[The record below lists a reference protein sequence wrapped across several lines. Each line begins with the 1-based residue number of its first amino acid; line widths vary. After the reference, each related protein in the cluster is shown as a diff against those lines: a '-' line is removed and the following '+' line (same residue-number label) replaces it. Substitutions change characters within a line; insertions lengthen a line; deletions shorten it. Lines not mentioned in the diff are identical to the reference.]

1 MARSGPILGHLIR
14 LKSKDEMRKAAGK
27 PRAGECQRISALVD
41 KITGKKHLE
50 ARVGKTSEVD
60 KTSEISLDSDGYPR
74 ELQTPLKQKIL
85 TKGKVGSPP
94 AIVP

>member
-14 LKSKDEMRKAAGK
+14 LKSKDEMRKAA
-27 PRAGECQRISALVD
+27 RAGECQTISALVD